1 MQLNIFLPN
10 EYKESH
16 TSVGDY
22 YFYPI
27 HTIRKCYCL
36 VTVDLSKCFHYKW
49 WNDRSFI
56 VKSKHLQWCRDNFL
70 VHQIN
75 AKLFPI
81 DLKNNWWQVF
91 ISLFILIVN
100 AVYVNYVGRLT
111 NRHSYSIEVACISIL
126 HNIRY
131 YGVLGWNKA

>member
-1 MQLNIFLPN
+1 MSTRNLIQVWVTIIFILSTQWGNVIVWWQLTYQRASITNDEI
-10 EYKESH
+10 
-16 TSVGDY
+16 
-22 YFYPI
+22 
-27 HTIRKCYCL
+27 
-36 VTVDLSKCFHYKW
+36 
-49 WNDRSFI
+49 DRSFI

-70 VHQIN
+70 VHQIK

-100 AVYVNYVGRLT
+100 AVYVNCVGRLT
-111 NRHSYSIEVACISIL
+111 NRHFYSIEVACISIL